1 MGAEESTPEYAS
13 RDALR
18 AMSHPIRI
26 DIIQFLRHKESA
38 RAADLAE
45 ALSVPANSMSY
56 HLRILAKARLIEDA
70 PDLARDRR
78 DRVWR
83 MPQRELPIRVDAQG
97 QPDSYRGAVDQV
109 GLAAIEWIRS
119 GWIAQD
125 YGGAGKENYGK
136 GTVTIS
142 SARLTLEEAEEC
154 VDEILAVIDR
164 YSSLNRDDDGNDLEE
179 DNPDLETYRVAGVVL
194 PDVGRSDTSQ

>member
-1 MGAEESTPEYAS
+1 MGADETTPAYAS
-13 RDALR
+13 KDALR
-18 AMSHPIRI
+18 AMSHPVRI
-26 DIIQFLRHKESA
+26 DILQFLRHKQSA

-45 ALSVPANSMSY
+45 ALGVAANSMSY
-56 HLRILAKARLIEDA
+56 HLRILAKAGLIEEA

-83 MPQRELPIRVDAQG
+83 MQREQLIRVDAEG
-97 QPDSYRGAVDQV
+97 QAEGYRGAVDQV

-125 YGGAGKENYGK
+125 YGGAGKENLGR

-142 SARLTLEEAEEC
+142 SARLTFEEAQSC
-154 VDEILAVIDR
+154 IDEILAVIDE
-164 YSSLNRDDDGNDLEE
+164 YSSRHRDADGNDLED
-179 DNPDLETYRVAGVVL
+179 DNPDLDSFRIAGVVL
-194 PDVGRSDTSQ
+194 PDVGRHDATS